1 MRMLDDYSKKL
12 SAGFNPDADE
22 VEIQTRIATVESQL
36 ESLQRQLAETEG
48 HVETHVLELG
58 HKTLEQLRSGKLV
71 QAELAALLPPIEE
84 LEQRISAL
92 RDEIADKEE
101 ALGELRREL
110 QALNAELP
118 PAPAPESDT
127 APTPHTDEPLGLR
140 TCPECSTELYEG
152 VTYCTSCGAKLE

>member
-1 MRMLDDYSKKL
+1 MSMLDNYSKKL
-12 SAGFNPDADE
+12 SAGFTPDADE
-22 VEIQTRIATVESQL
+22 AEIQTRIAKIEGQL

-58 HKTLEQLRSGKLV
+58 HKALELIRAGKLAH
-71 QAELAALLPPIEE
+71 AELASLLPPIEE
-84 LEQRISAL
+84 LELRIVAL

-101 ALGELRREL
+101 ALGDLRREL
-110 QALNAELP
+110 QALSADLA

-127 APTPHTDEPLGLR
+127 APTPTAEEPLGLR